1 MHLKSYEADFSSTE
15 RRWLPW
21 LGATGKLRM
30 GWSCWLNR
38 ETYPVVE
45 KTFEGIANTRR
56 HHLIH
61 WADGNWE
68 FLGAL
73 ARQIGEEQNDNLQ
86 PLLTEWLSHAEDYS
100 ELFVVDTAGK
110 VLASTCARHIGKNDL
125 NPKALSEGL
134 KARFLHGPYL
144 DPLTQDIGPTSS
156 KFHDAV
162 TLMFYQPIVR
172 SGKTVGCL
180 CGRIPNDAMS
190 DIIQR
195 EAGHVYR
202 DSGDNYVFM
211 VESRFD
217 PAIKPGTALSRSRFE
232 DGAFTG
238 GDNLK
243 SGVRTSFGTVKVS
256 NHTELELRFTDPATN
271 DLHPGVRETI
281 RRGQNLF
288 VTYPGYPDYRHIP
301 VVGKGLTFEMP
312 GSPDR
317 WGMMCEGDLEE
328 AYRRRPLPYRMIKR
342 LAVIGIGSA
351 ALLSGVWFFLH
362 PALID
367 MLVLAQVTLV
377 AAMLLFHFTTLRPL
391 SKRLDGISHFL
402 LDTAEC
408 GGSLERRLDWDTL
421 VNDEIGDIGRWTN
434 SFVDKIDDT
443 VSSVLGVAERVGAS
457 ASSLSKISAKVAESS
472 HHQNNSATAT
482 AGAVEQ
488 MSASIAQVSSHAN
501 STEEISR
508 NASDLSEEGKHVV
521 RDAIHEMQ
529 KTAGSIA
536 DLSSLISNLDRRS
549 DEISVILNVIKEIA
563 DQTNLLALNAA
574 IEAARAGEQG
584 RGFAVVAD
592 EVRKL
597 AERTAQST
605 TQITG
610 MVGTIQDETQRA
622 VETMQV
628 CRDQA
633 ERGVALAA
641 RAGESLE
648 KINGGADH
656 TRRMVGEIVMATREQ
671 SKTGAD
677 IAQNIEQI
685 ARMAGENNA
694 QVQDASRAAYT
705 LEQLATDLQKAV
717 NKFSA

>member
-1 MHLKSYEADFSSTE
+1 MQLKSNEADFSSAE

-21 LGATGKLRM
+21 LGGTGKLRM

-38 ETYPVVE
+38 STYPVVE
-45 KTFEGIANTRR
+45 RTFEGIANTRR
-56 HHLIH
+56 QHLIN

-68 FLGAL
+68 FLAAL
-73 ARQIGEEQNDNLQ
+73 ARQIAEQDGGEQA
-86 PLLTEWLSHAEDYS
+86 LLNEWLSHAQDYS
-100 ELFVVDTAGK
+100 ELFVVDVGGK
-110 VLASTCARHIGKNDL
+110 VRTSTHAAHVGRANL
-125 NPKALSEGL
+125 NAKALSEGL
-134 KARFLHGPYL
+134 KARFLHGPYI
-144 DPLTQDIGPTSS
+144 DPQTKDIGPTSS

-172 SGKTVGCL
+172 GGKTIGCL
-180 CGRIPNDAMS
+180 CGRIPNDVMS

-202 DSGDNYVFM
+202 DSGDNYIFM

-243 SGVRTSFGTVKVS
+243 SGVKTAFGTVRV
-256 NHTELELRFTDPATN
+256 NQHTELELRFTDPATN

-301 VVGKGLTFEMP
+301 VIGKGLTFQIP

-317 WGMMCEGDLEE
+317 WGMMCEADLEE
-328 AYRRRPLPYRMIKR
+328 AYRRRPLPYRLLKR
-342 LAVIGIGSA
+342 LAAIAAGGV
-351 ALLSGVWFFLH
+351 ALLFGVWHFMH
-362 PALID
+362 PSLTD
-367 MLVLAQVTLV
+367 MLILAPVTLA
-377 AAMLLFHFTTLRPL
+377 AAMVLFHYTTLRPL
-391 SKRLDGISHFL
+391 SKRIDGISHFL
-402 LDTAEC
+402 LETAEC
-408 GGSLERRLDWDTL
+408 GAPLERRLDWGTL
-421 VNDEIGDIGRWTN
+421 VHDEIGDIGRWTN

-443 VSSVLGVAERVGAS
+443 VSSVLDVAERVGAS

-472 HHQNNSATAT
+472 HHQSNAATAT

-488 MSASIAQVSSHAN
+488 MTASISQVSLHAN

-508 NASDLSEEGKHVV
+508 HASNLSQEGKKVV
-521 RDAIHEMQ
+521 LDAIHEMQ
-529 KTAGSIA
+529 NTAASIT
-536 DLSSLISNLDRRS
+536 DLSTLIVNLDRRS
-549 DEISVILNVIKEIA
+549 DEISAILNVIKEIA

-605 TQITG
+605 TEITG
-610 MVGTIQDETQRA
+610 MVSTIQDETQRA
-622 VETMQV
+622 VETMTI
-628 CRDQA
+628 CRNQA

-641 RAGESLE
+641 RAGGSLE
-648 KINGGADH
+648 EINGGADH
-656 TRRMVGEIVMATREQ
+656 TRRMVSEIVLATREQ
-671 SKTGAD
+671 SNTGAD

-694 QVQDASRAAYT
+694 QVLDASRAAYT

>member
-1 MHLKSYEADFSSTE
+1 MQLKSYETDFSSAE

-21 LGATGKLRM
+21 LGMTGKLRM

-38 ETYPVVE
+38 GTYPVVE

-56 HHLIH
+56 QHLIH

-73 ARQIGEEQNDNLQ
+73 ARQIAEEQDSNLQ
-86 PLLTEWLSHAEDYS
+86 ALLSGWLAHAQDYS
-100 ELFVVDTAGK
+100 ELFVADNGGK
-110 VLASTCARHIGKNDL
+110 VLASTCAKHVGKNVL
-125 NPKALSEGL
+125 HPKALAEGL
-134 KARFLHGPYL
+134 KARFLHGPYI
-144 DPLTQDIGPTSS
+144 DSLTQDIGPTSS
-156 KFHDAV
+156 RFHDAV

-172 SGKTVGCL
+172 NGKTTGCL

-202 DSGDNYVFM
+202 DSGDNYIFM

-217 PAIKPGTALSRSRFE
+217 PDIKPGTALSRSRFE

-243 SGVRTSFGTVKVS
+243 TGVRTAFGPVRIKQ
-256 NHTELELRFTDPATN
+256 HTELELRFTDPATN

-281 RRGQNLF
+281 KRGQNLF

-328 AYRRRPLPYRMIKR
+328 VYRRRPLPYRLLKR
-342 LAVIGIGSA
+342 LLTIGACGA
-351 ALLSGVWFFLH
+351 ALLSCVWYFMQ

-367 MLVLAQVTLV
+367 MLVLTQVTL
-377 AAMLLFHFTTLRPL
+377 AAAVLLFHFTALRPL

-408 GGSLERRLDWDTL
+408 GGPLERRLDWNL
-421 VNDEIGDIGRWTN
+421 LAHDEIGDLGRWTN

-443 VSSVLGVAERVGAS
+443 VKSVLGVAERVGAS

-472 HHQNNSATAT
+472 HHQNSAATAT

-488 MSASIAQVSSHAN
+488 MSASIEQVSSHAN
-501 STEEISR
+501 STETISR
-508 NASDLSEEGKHVV
+508 NASDLSQEGKQVV
-521 RDAIHEMQ
+521 QDAIQEMRN
-529 KTAGSIA
+529 TASSIA
-536 DLSSLISNLDRRS
+536 NLSSLVSNLDRRS
-549 DEISVILNVIKEIA
+549 DEISVILNVIKDIA

-605 TQITG
+605 TEITG
-610 MVGTIQDETQRA
+610 MVSSIQDETRRA
-622 VETMQV
+622 VDTMQL
-628 CRDQA
+628 CRTQA
-633 ERGVALAA
+633 ERGVSLAA
-641 RAGESLE
+641 SAGESLE
-648 KINGGADH
+648 QINGGADH
-656 TRRMVGEIVMATREQ
+656 TRRMVSEIVMATREQ
-671 SKTGAD
+671 SKNGAD
-677 IAQNIEQI
+677 IAQNIEAI
-685 ARMAGENNA
+685 ARMAGENNL